1 MAERNRKGGNL
12 TYRVEFGLVLR
23 TTGDIRMPNEAHA
36 RPKQGNSVVI
46 VRESAP
52 QLILPYAY
60 ETHILPFN
68 LSEDGLSRSIYSG
81 RSIRL
86 FKSPSLRNKQLPLS
100 ADPWLWAQPHS
111 PKSYVIAQPRRR
123 ADELQSNR
131 HRLLGKSTPYAELED
146 TISAPPTPL
155 TFLLNLPGRPP
166 DSSGP
171 FPCRIL
177 PRTPSH
183 HSILSIPVPRK
194 SLPALPQ

>member
-1 MAERNRKGGNL
+1 
-12 TYRVEFGLVLR
+12 
-23 TTGDIRMPNEAHA
+23 MPNEAHA
-36 RPKQGNSVVI
+36 RPEWGNSVVI

-68 LSEDGLSRSIYSG
+68 LSEDGLSRSSSSR

-86 FKSPSLRNKQLPLS
+86 FKSPSLRSKQLPLS
-100 ADPWLWAQPHS
+100 ADPWLCAQPHS

-131 HRLLGKSTPYAELED
+131 HRLLGKSTPYAELERHD
-146 TISAPPTPL
+146 LCTPPTPL

-171 FPCRIL
+171 FPCRIP
-177 PRTPSH
+177 PRNPSH

-194 SLPALPQ
+194 SLLAHPQ